1 MIRALVGPPRSPP
14 VMAEKKGGQMQ
25 QYVEGETNLWG
36 QPLAEDTKANF
47 AKADQIRKDFDMR
60 NNKQTWF
67 GPMADRPGVEV
78 ASEKSAAQLRAD
90 FMARNGQTEW
100 LDVMSNT
107 RLDDTGP
114 GGSPAISAAAPSEAT
129 PALTDNQQ
137 AAYK

>member
-1 MIRALVGPPRSPP
+1 
-14 VMAEKKGGQMQ
+14 MQ

-78 ASEKSAAQLRAD
+78 ASEKSAAKWESRSQLYGAQDANLAKAAQLRAD